1 MNAQFTKEALDA
13 VNAVFTSIAAKII
26 KQFPT
31 WDFAT
36 VNKQVGSLQQVL
48 SGMTD
53 GLGSQHCVFELT
65 QEDDVGKP
73 ALTAAKTHR
82 INEQS
87 ISIIK
92 IGKGCNIVSAHP
104 FTADTP
110 TSVELSERSASTVL
124 VHREANNA
132 ATVYAKGLTIG
143 FFDITSPHR
152 RPPSS
157 SKYARRAEDYEISVL
172 DHYKKNVRYWQSTD
186 HWQDR
191 PRRILLATKGKS
203 KTEDIFHQD
212 LHLWLD
218 RNLQA
223 QVIRGAKD
231 TTRDALDLL
240 IIAPNGRT
248 FLIEVKWMGKN
259 SNDTKYTIKDVSKDI
274 GQLKDYLLKR
284 PDIRRGTLVAY
295 DGREAK
301 EFESLACISNEQV
314 EGCKR
319 LDTCCGVRVPER
331 GNCLIL
337 FLENTTAS
345 QQP

>member
-1 MNAQFTKEALDA
+1 MNTQFTKEVLDA
-13 VNAVFTSIAAKII
+13 VSQVYTSIAAKII
-26 KQFPT
+26 KQFPN

-36 VNKQVGSLQQVL
+36 VNNQIESLQKKL
-48 SGMTD
+48 SGMTT
-53 GLGSQHCVFELT
+53 GLGSQHCVLELT
-65 QEDDVGKP
+65 QEDDDGKP
-73 ALTAAKTHR
+73 ALTAAI
-82 INEQS
+82 INQVNEHAV
-87 ISIIK
+87 SIIR
-92 IGKGCNIVSAHP
+92 IGKGCNVISTHS
-104 FTADTP
+104 FTPVTP
-110 TSVELSERSASTVL
+110 SNVELSERSANVVL
-124 VHREANNA
+124 LYREANNA
-132 ATVYAKGLTIG
+132 ATVYAKGLTVG

-157 SKYARRAEDYEISVL
+157 SQFARRAEDYEISIL

-186 HWQDR
+186 HWDDR
-191 PRRILLATKGKS
+191 PKRVLLAQKGKS

-231 TTRDALDLL
+231 TTRDELDLL
-240 IIAPNGRT
+240 VIAPNGRT
-248 FLIEVKWMGKN
+248 YLIEVKWMGKN
-259 SNDTKYTIKDVSKDI
+259 RSGTKYTIKDVSKGL

-284 PDIRRGTLVAY
+284 PDIKRGTLVAY

-301 EFESLACISNEQV
+301 EFETLVCVSDEQV

-319 LDTCCGVRVPER
+319 LENCCGVRVPER
-331 GNCLIL
+331 GSCLIL

-345 QQP
+345 Q